1 MKKTKFLLALLIF
14 LPSFLFAFSEHSKAT
29 FSQYIHFSTPSV
41 QLGELLQNTTT
52 SFTLTY
58 TNISKEYIP
67 LEFKSSCGCTVVQA
81 FPTSL
86 APGQFGQ
93 LKGRFYSKLYE
104 GPITKYVYIISN
116 PKFTYKFPI
125 RATVY
130 PDFTLSQKTIF
141 IPSLRKHKGSIKV
154 TLSSKK
160 FSNFRIQHIYYNK
173 NFFHIKYKKIKDKYI
188 ITLSILPQTSN
199 FFKEKILIKT
209 FPQPK
214 KEIILT
220 VQGYK

>member
-1 MKKTKFLLALLIF
+1 MKPKTLATLLMFIS
-14 LPSFLFAFSEHSKAT
+14 SFLFAFTEHSKTT
-29 FSQYIHFSTPSV
+29 FSKYIHFSTPSV
-41 QLGELLQNTTT
+41 QLGELLQNKTTP
-52 SFTLTY
+52 FTITY

-67 LEFKSSCGCTVVQA
+67 LEFKSSCGCTVVHASQ
-81 FPTSL
+81 TSL

-93 LKGRFYSKLYE
+93 LTGRFYSKLYE

-160 FSNFRIQHIYYNK
+160 FSNFRIQQIHYNK
-173 NFFHIKYKKIKDKYI
+173 NFCHIKYKRIKDKYI
-188 ITLSILPQTSN
+188 ITLSILHQTSN
-199 FFKEKILIKT
+199 FFKERILIKT
-209 FPQPK
+209 LPESK
-214 KEIILT
+214 KEIILN